1 MVLQFL
7 KRLGSFIA
15 IMILIHVAGAIL
27 FALSDYFLCWY
38 FNSNC
43 DRGGVIQRFLFY
55 LVIYLMLSFYT
66 GFFLIILLVF
76 ILKEKFSLS
85 NPKLIAIGC
94 FCASFFAIK
103 TQGRIWSLYIH
114 SPEKQ
119 YRYIVVVLIVMCI
132 LPYLINRFNKFL

>member
-1 MVLQFL
+1 MVLKFI
-7 KRLGSFIA
+7 KRFGSFIA
-15 IMILIHVAGAIL
+15 IMILIHAIGAIL

-38 FNSNC
+38 FNSSC
-43 DRGGVIQRFLFY
+43 DRENVIQRFLFY
-55 LVIYLMLSFYT
+55 LAIYLMLSFYT

-76 ILKEKFSLS
+76 ILKEKFSIS

-119 YRYIVVVLIVMCI
+119 YRYIIVVVIVMCI
-132 LPYLINRFNKFL
+132 LPYIINRFKKFI